1 MQGQDINKELEI
13 KLIRRAQENPNNFGP
28 LYEKYFEQIFRF
40 IYQRLSSKDEAA
52 DITSM
57 VFLKALLN
65 IKKYKDRG
73 FPFSSWLYRIA
84 LNELNSMFRK
94 NKVRKTINT
103 TTEQLN
109 FLLNQFSDKTAE
121 NELEERKQKLI
132 ILIKQLSLQDSNL
145 IEMRFF
151 EGMSFKEMGVILNIT
166 ENNAKV
172 KTYRLID
179 KLRKQMI

>member
-1 MQGQDINKELEI
+1 MQEPDKNKEFEI
-13 KLIRRAQENPNNFGP
+13 GLIRRAQESPNNFGP

-40 IYQRLSSKDEAA
+40 VYQRLSSKDEAA
-52 DITSM
+52 DITSI

-94 NKVRKTINT
+94 NKVRRTINT

-109 FLLNQFSDKTAE
+109 FLLNQFSDKTVE

-151 EGMSFKEMGVILNIT
+151 EGMSFKEISVILNTT